1 MCGIFALLSKEV
13 KSTELIH
20 GAFYETKNRGLDN
33 HELKSIHPHLIFGF
47 HRLSINDTS
56 FKGNQ
61 PLYHPHKP
69 YVLICN
75 GEIYNYKLLYEK
87 VLDNQSPMSN
97 SDCEVILYLYEKFG
111 IEKTLQLLDSE
122 AFAFCLYDGELN
134 KLFVAR
140 DPFGVR
146 PLFVGKGRKSEFIF
160 CSEAKGVLPL
170 SNNMEQFHP
179 GCWKEYDIEVNSQ
192 TISSEYYSYYDKVY
206 PIMKSNMEEDT
217 ICKEIYNRLEKA
229 VRKRLMSDRPIGCLL
244 SGGLDSSI
252 ICALVSKE
260 YKKQNRGE
268 LHTFSIGLQ
277 DSPDLHYAKIVARD
291 IGSRHHQIQ
300 YSEKD
305 FLEAIPKVIY
315 HIESYDTTTVR
326 ASVGNYLIGKYISEN
341 TEIKVVFNGDGSD
354 EQSGYLYLKNA
365 PNEEEFQK
373 ECIRLLDEI
382 HYFDVLR
389 SDRCL
394 SSNFSLETRTPFLDN
409 DFVKFYMSISPKL
422 KMYSENRMEKYL
434 LRKAFEKELPPEVL
448 WRPKEAFSDGCS
460 SPENSWH
467 QIIKNFVDKVVTD
480 EEFQTKKQE
489 YIHNPP
495 VLKESFYY
503 RQIFERQFPNCEN
516 LVPHFWLPKWCKSQN
531 DPSARQLDIY
541 PIFKTQKD

>member
-13 KSTELIH
+13 KSPELIQE
-20 GAFYETKNRGLDN
+20 AFDQIKNRGLDN
-33 HELKSIHPHLIFGF
+33 HELKSVHPHLTFGF

-75 GEIYNYKLLYEK
+75 GEIYNYKFMYQKL
-87 VLDNQSPMSN
+87 LDNRTPISN
-97 SDCEVILYLYEKFG
+97 SDCEVILYSYEKFG

-146 PLFVGKGRKSEFIF
+146 PLFVGSKRDEFIF
-160 CSEAKGVLPL
+160 CSEAKGIVPL
-170 SNNMEQFHP
+170 SKTIEQFHP
-179 GCWKEYDIEVNSQ
+179 GCWKEYEIEISAGI
-192 TISSEYYSYYDKVY
+192 ISSKYHSYYDKVY
-206 PIMKSNMEEDT
+206 PIMKSHLDQDT
-217 ICKEIYNRLEKA
+217 ICKEIYDRLEKA
-229 VRKRLMSDRPIGCLL
+229 VTKRLMSDRPIGCLL

-260 YKKQNRGE
+260 YKKQDRGQ
-268 LHTFSIGLQ
+268 LHTFSIGLK
-277 DSPDLHYAKIVARD
+277 DSPDLHYAKIVARH
-291 IGSRHHQIQ
+291 IGSCHHHIQ

-341 TEIKVVFNGDGSD
+341 TDIKVVFNGDGSD

-365 PNEEEFQK
+365 PNEEDFQK

-409 DFVKFYMSISPKL
+409 DFVKFYMSIPPKL
-422 KMYSENRMEKYL
+422 KMYSKNRMEKYL

-467 QIIKNFVDKVVTD
+467 QIIKHFVDKVVTD

-503 RQIFERQFPNCEN
+503 RQIFERQFPSCEN
-516 LVPHFWLPKWCKSQN
+516 LIPHFWLPKWCESQN

-541 PIFKTQKD
+541 PVVKTQKN